1 MDVSVRFSVVQ
12 MCITNIYFQLE
23 STTAHINGLK
33 STVTDSRKRLLNIW
47 QEVNRTE
54 EDVAKEQLAA
64 TGEVTAPVSNMS
76 HDRTIG
82 F

>member
-1 MDVSVRFSVVQ
+1 MASA
-12 MCITNIYFQLE
+12 
-23 STTAHINGLK
+23 TAHINGLK

-64 TGEVTAPVSNMS
+64 TGDVTAPVSNAS
-76 HDRTIG
+76 RAELLVSGNFTFLNVFTTAFNLFYKI
-82 F
+82 